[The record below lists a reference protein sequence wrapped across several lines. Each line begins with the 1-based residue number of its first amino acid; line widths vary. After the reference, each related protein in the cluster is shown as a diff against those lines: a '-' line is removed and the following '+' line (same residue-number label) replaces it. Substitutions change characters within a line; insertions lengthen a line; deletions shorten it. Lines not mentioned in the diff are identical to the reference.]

1 MRRTVLVVA
10 VLAAAFLTAVADSQ
24 EGPAPKTDQGG
35 AATKVK
41 DLQQQRIAT
50 LKEIVEAFD
59 AQRQNGRG
67 SFEDLIEAKVQ
78 LLTAELEVAS
88 SDAERVTICEN
99 IVKQF
104 VALEELAQANRESAR
119 GSYTAVLKAKARRLE
134 AEISFERAKSRA
146 ERTRLS
152 WSRRK

>member
-1 MRRTVLVVA
+1 MKKTVLLIA

-24 EGPAPKTDQGG
+24 EGTAPKTDQAG

-41 DLQQQRIAT
+41 DLQQQRMAT
-50 LKEIVEAFD
+50 LKEIVEAFN
-59 AQRQNGRG
+59 AERQNGRG

-78 LLTAELEVAS
+78 LLNAELEVAS

-104 VALEELAQANRESAR
+104 ITLEEVAQASREGAR
-119 GSYTAVLKAKARRLE
+119 GAYTAVLKAKAKRLE
-134 AEISFERAKSRA
+134 AEISLERAKGRGA
-146 ERTRLS
+146 
-152 WSRRK
+152 K